1 MGNVIRQ
8 VDLCEHSDRA
18 KNDPKEVSNPTV
30 NNIYVLRSEN

>member
-18 KNDPKEVSNPTV
+18 KNDPKEVRIPLWI
-30 NNIYVLRSEN
+30 IYMS